1 MLNGNVI
8 PEMLDT
14 KFVQLTDVWT
24 YSPNTDRARWDGNYE
39 RVDSETRPTYR
50 SASFD
55 LRLNDGNGLGLT
67 AESVGIYVIRDDIS
81 MIYIGKTEKH
91 IGQRFNAHISK
102 FTAVRRHHHP
112 KRWRDYARS
121 RLQARGSKFEVLDEF
136 EMSFYDFSDFEAVL
150 KGATI
155 KEQVEDMEALI
166 FFGLCMTNPKE
177 RFLNTEGRVGTRES
191 RENWKAFFG

>member
-14 KFVQLTDVWT
+14 TFVQLTDVWT

-39 RVDSETRPTYR
+39 RVDSEARPTYR
-50 SASFD
+50 NASFD

-91 IGQRFNAHISK
+91 IGQRFNAHISR
-102 FTAVRRHHHP
+102 FTAAGDTITP
-112 KRWRDYARS
+112 RDGAIM
-121 RLQARGSKFEVLDEF
+121 LDRGSKLGIEV
-136 EMSFYDFSDFEAVL
+136 
-150 KGATI
+150 
-155 KEQVEDMEALI
+155 
-166 FFGLCMTNPKE
+166 
-177 RFLNTEGRVGTRES
+177 
-191 RENWKAFFG
+191 